1 MYRDNT
7 VVVLENGRMLVLGCA
22 YLENSDGVR
31 ASPSAV
37 LVEALYVGRAAGTF
51 GAARGG
57 RWVGCICWMFK
68 SDRLAL

>member
-31 ASPSAV
+31 ASPSA
-37 LVEALYVGRAAGTF
+37 AP
-51 GAARGG
+51 
-57 RWVGCICWMFK
+57 
-68 SDRLAL
+68 RL

>member
-31 ASPSAV
+31 TSPSAV
-37 LVEALYVGRAAGTF
+37 P
-51 GAARGG
+51 
-57 RWVGCICWMFK
+57 
-68 SDRLAL
+68 RL